1 MTAFS
6 RKCPTSS
13 FLAPFYVFFCVLVF
27 VFSQHLR
34 NQIGAQGA
42 MELLI
47 FWGEKACE
55 AQNFDM
61 SPHDAVMDAAKAA
74 YHGDADPELVLRSL
88 GEADGPIRVFRNF
101 NGWGNDLES
110 NAESMR
116 LCDCMFRLF

>member
-1 MTAFS
+1 
-6 RKCPTSS
+6 
-13 FLAPFYVFFCVLVF
+13 
-27 VFSQHLR
+27 
-34 NQIGAQGA
+34 

-88 GEADGPIRVFRNF
+88 GEADGIKDPNSAFQEFQWLKIMTLKAMLNQ
-101 NGWGNDLES
+101 
-110 NAESMR
+110 
-116 LCDCMFRLF
+116 CDYVTVCFDCFSEEEILARARGLIDW

>member
-1 MTAFS
+1 MTALS

-13 FLAPFYVFFCVLVF
+13 FPPLMFSSVYWCFF
-27 VFSQHLR
+27 SPKHLR

-74 YHGDADPELVLRSL
+74 YHGDADTELVLRSL
-88 GEADGPIRVFRNF
+88 GEADGQKKQNPNRPQIRVFRNY
-101 NGWGNDLES
+101 
-110 NAESMR
+110 NA
-116 LCDCMFRLF
+116 

>member
-1 MTAFS
+1 
-6 RKCPTSS
+6 
-13 FLAPFYVFFCVLVF
+13 
-27 VFSQHLR
+27 
-34 NQIGAQGA
+34 

-88 GEADGPIRVFRNF
+88 GEADGHINRIQTNPKFGFSGI
-101 NGWGNDLES
+101 
-110 NAESMR
+110 SMVEDMT
-116 LCDCMFRLF
+116 LKAMLNQATV

>member
-1 MTAFS
+1 MDRIFPKMSNFFLPPFMFS
-6 RKCPTSS
+6 
-13 FLAPFYVFFCVLVF
+13 FCVLVF
-27 VFSQHLR
+27 FFSQHLR

-88 GEADGPIRVFRNF
+88 GEADGPYQQNPNRPQFGFSGV
-101 NGWGNDLES
+101 
-110 NAESMR
+110 SMVEER
-116 LCDCMFRLF
+116 P

>member
-1 MTAFS
+1 M
-6 RKCPTSS
+6 
-13 FLAPFYVFFCVLVF
+13 FF
-27 VFSQHLR
+27 FSQHLR

-88 GEADGPIRVFRNF
+88 GEADGHINRI
-101 NGWGNDLES
+101 
-110 NAESMR
+110 
-116 LCDCMFRLF
+116 

>member
-1 MTAFS
+1 
-6 RKCPTSS
+6 
-13 FLAPFYVFFCVLVF
+13 
-27 VFSQHLR
+27 
-34 NQIGAQGA
+34 

-88 GEADGPIRVFRNF
+88 GEADGTISTESKQTPIRVFRSF
-101 NGWGNDLES
+101 NG
-110 NAESMR
+110 
-116 LCDCMFRLF
+116 